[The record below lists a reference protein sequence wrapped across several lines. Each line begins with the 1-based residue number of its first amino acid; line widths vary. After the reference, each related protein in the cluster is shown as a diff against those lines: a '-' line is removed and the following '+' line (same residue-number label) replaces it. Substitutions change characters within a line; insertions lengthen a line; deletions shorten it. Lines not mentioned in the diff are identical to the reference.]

1 MSNYKLLEHIRNIYA
16 EYPRQFWI
24 LILGVFIDRLGGAL
38 MFPFLTLYIT
48 QKFSV
53 GMTEVGLIFGLVSLS
68 SIVGSVLGGALTDRF
83 GRKGM
88 VIFGLLISAFINL
101 MVGLV
106 N

>member
-48 QKFSV
+48 
-53 GMTEVGLIFGLVSLS
+53 
-68 SIVGSVLGGALTDRF
+68 
-83 GRKGM
+83 
-88 VIFGLLISAFINL
+88 
-101 MVGLV
+101 
-106 N
+106 